1 MIITYNGKEYFCKTF
16 SDGRVQLRSKKY
28 EDDTFQNYEGIYIK
42 YVDISE
48 CENLKYTNIFAMYN
62 NESIEVFRMDS
73 ERNQLLLFAAF
84 SSDYSKE
91 FIKNVLGGQEGRDI
105 NAWCNINVFSS
116 FFMITREDITKEEK
130 EIFLDT
136 EQAKEFIGLMRLAK

>member
-28 EDDTFQNYEGIYIK
+28 EDDTFQNNNGIYMK

-62 NESIEVFRMDS
+62 NESIEVRRMDS
-73 ERNQLLLFAAF
+73 DRNQLLLFAA
-84 SSDYSKE
+84 SSHGYSKE

-105 NAWCNINVFSS
+105 DAWCDIDVFSS
-116 FFMITREDITKEEK
+116 FFMRTRDDVTKEKK
-130 EIFLDT
+130 EMFLDT
-136 EQAKEFIGLMRLAK
+136 EQAKDFIALMRLEK

>member
-1 MIITYNGKEYFCKTF
+1 MIITYNGKEYFCKTI

-28 EDDTFQNYEGIYIK
+28 EDDTFRNYKGIYIK

-48 CENLKYTNIFAMYN
+48 CENLKYTNIFALYN
-62 NESIEVFRMDS
+62 NESIEVCRMDS
-73 ERNQLLLFAAF
+73 DRNQLLLYAAF
-84 SSDYSKE
+84 SYGYSKE

-105 NAWCNINVFSS
+105 DVWCDIDVFSS
-116 FFMITREDITKEEK
+116 FFMITRDGITKEEK

-136 EQAKEFIGLMRLAK
+136 EQAKEFIALMRLEK

>member
-28 EDDTFQNYEGIYIK
+28 EDVTFQNHKGIYIK

-48 CENLKYTNIFAMYN
+48 CENLKYTNIFAKYN
-62 NESIEVFRMDS
+62 NESIEVCRMDS
-73 ERNQLLLFAAF
+73 ERNQLLLYAAF
-84 SSDYSKE
+84 SYGYSKE

-105 NAWCNINVFSS
+105 DAWCDIDVFSS
-116 FFMITREDITKEEK
+116 FFMITRDDITKEEK

-136 EQAKEFIGLMRLAK
+136 EQAKEYIALMRLEK

>member
-16 SDGRVQLRSKKY
+16 DDGKVQLRSLIY
-28 EDDTFQNYEGIYIK
+28 EDDTFQNNNGIYMK

-62 NESIEVFRMDS
+62 NESIEVWRMDS
-73 ERNQLLLFAAF
+73 DRNQLLLFAA
-84 SSDYSKE
+84 SSHGYSKE

-105 NAWCNINVFSS
+105 DAWCDIDVFSS
-116 FFMITREDITKEEK
+116 FFMRTRDYVTKEKK
-130 EIFLDT
+130 EMFLDT
-136 EQAKEFIGLMRLAK
+136 EQAIEYIALMRLQK